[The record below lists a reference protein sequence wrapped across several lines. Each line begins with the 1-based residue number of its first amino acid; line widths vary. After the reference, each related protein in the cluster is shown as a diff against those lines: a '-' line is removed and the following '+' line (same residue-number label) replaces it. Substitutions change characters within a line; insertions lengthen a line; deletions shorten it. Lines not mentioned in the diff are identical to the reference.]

1 MRGRRS
7 IDNENMVEWAT
18 AKHDKRDTQCEG
30 SIPVQKWRQ
39 VRHNIKMWTFKL
51 KATGSSNQVPIATDK
66 DTSSKVTEV
75 FVVSFAVIW
84 EIHCFTR
91 PLSSA

>member
-39 VRHNIKMWTFKL
+39 VRHNIKMWTFKTESNGL
-51 KATGSSNQVPIATDK
+51 LESSTYRNRQGHV
-66 DTSSKVTEV
+66 
-75 FVVSFAVIW
+75 
-84 EIHCFTR
+84 
-91 PLSSA
+91 